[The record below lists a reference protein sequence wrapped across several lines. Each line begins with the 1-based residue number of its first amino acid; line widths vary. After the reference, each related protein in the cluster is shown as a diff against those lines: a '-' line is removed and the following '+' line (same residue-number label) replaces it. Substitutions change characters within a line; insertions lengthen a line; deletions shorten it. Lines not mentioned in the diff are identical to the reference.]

1 MPKEEELIFCVLFC
15 GTLFVFLLF
24 FFLSIVINCVSFTT
38 SDYPFM
44 SCDLRLLI
52 TRLCPVIYDFWLP
65 VYVLWFTTS
74 DYRLCPVIY
83 DFWLPV
89 YVLWFTTSD
98 YPFMSCDIRLL
109 ITRLIS
115 IVTLFLYNIH
125 FYQKC
130 RECICTLCDAR
141 VIYRRNFRGKIEIFE
156 TALKTCMHSSMSAYV
171 CAVWRA
177 I

>member
-24 FFLSIVINCVSFTT
+24 FFLSIVINCVS
-38 SDYPFM
+38 
-44 SCDLRLLI
+44 
-52 TRLCPVIYDFWLP
+52 
-65 VYVLWFTTS
+65 
-74 DYRLCPVIY
+74 
-83 DFWLPV
+83 
-89 YVLWFTTSD
+89 FTTSD